1 MAMRWPDDQ
10 KSSKF
15 YAKGQLSENKGK
27 NRHARLGCLN
37 FGLQNQILTKY

>member
-27 NRHARLGCLN
+27 KSTRASWLLKLWASKSNLD
-37 FGLQNQILTKY
+37 